1 MRDRG
6 AATHH
11 RERCHA
17 RVTSPHNCVLGR
29 VLVRDVTHV
38 GRRARERSREHVEA
52 VVRCARADRARVAA
66 VRPPLEGG

>member
-17 RVTSPHNCVLGR
+17 RVASPHNCVLVEYWYETLHMWEG
-29 VLVRDVTHV
+29 
-38 GRRARERSREHVEA
+38 ARERGAESTWR
-52 VVRCARADRARVAA
+52 
-66 VRPPLEGG
+66 LW

>member
-17 RVTSPHNCVLGR
+17 RVASPHNCVPVGR
-29 VLVRDVTHV
+29 VLVRDVTRMWE
-38 GRRARERSREHVEA
+38 GARERGAESTWR
-52 VVRCARADRARVAA
+52 
-66 VRPPLEGG
+66 LW

>member
-17 RVTSPHNCVLGR
+17 RVASPHNCVLVEYCTG
-29 VLVRDVTHV
+29 T
-38 GRRARERSREHVEA
+38 RRYIMWEGARERGAESTWR
-52 VVRCARADRARVAA
+52 
-66 VRPPLEGG
+66 LW

>member
-17 RVTSPHNCVLGR
+17 RVASPHNCVL
-29 VLVRDVTHV
+29 VEYSETLHHV

>member
-17 RVTSPHNCVLGR
+17 RVASPHNCVL
-29 VLVRDVTHV
+29 VEYSETLHHV

-52 VVRCARADRARVAA
+52 VR
-66 VRPPLEGG
+66 

>member
-17 RVTSPHNCVLGR
+17 RVASPHNCVLVEYCTLYWYETLR
-29 VLVRDVTHV
+29 SYMWED
-38 GRRARERSREHVEA
+38 ARERGAESTWR
-52 VVRCARADRARVAA
+52 
-66 VRPPLEGG
+66 LW

>member
-17 RVTSPHNCVLGR
+17 RVASPHNCVL
-29 VLVRDVTHV
+29 VEYDSYCWYSETLHV
-38 GRRARERSREHVEA
+38 GRRERERSREHVEA
-52 VVRCARADRARVAA
+52 VR
-66 VRPPLEGG
+66 

>member
-29 VLVRDVTHV
+29 VLYWYETLHMWE
-38 GRRARERSREHVEA
+38 GARERGAESTWR
-52 VVRCARADRARVAA
+52 
-66 VRPPLEGG
+66 LW